1 MTSEKGTPTSV
12 AETGSDSSRIGAL
25 LTLWI
30 VLILGFQAAFWLSG
44 ARPRALADAVE
55 RGVLEVELKSYG
67 EVQDYLIH
75 KAIQTQRRT
84 LAFWTTLALIADFV
98 ITPLGLV
105 LRAVAVAT
113 LLSGLA
119 ALTGRPA
126 RFGLALAECVW
137 VQGLWVFAL
146 GLRVALCLAL
156 RRTDVDVSLALALP
170 PGTYP
175 AWNWAL
181 LAQVDP
187 FALWGWTA
195 MAWGGWRRGQANLA
209 ASTLTC
215 LLVALAEMT
224 LWISATLVAGA
235 AMRLTLFAR

>member
-1 MTSEKGTPTSV
+1 MASEKATPARV
-12 AETGSDSSRIGAL
+12 AETGSDSARTGAL

-30 VLILGFQAAFWLSG
+30 VLALGFQAAFWLSG

-55 RGVLEVELKSYG
+55 HGVLEVELKSYG

-84 LAFWTTLALIADFV
+84 LAFWTILALIADFV
-98 ITPLGLV
+98 VTPLGLA
-105 LRAVAVAT
+105 LRPLAVAT

-126 RFGLALAECVW
+126 RFSLALAECVW

-146 GLRVALCLAL
+146 GLRVVLCLAL
-156 RRTDVDVSLALALP
+156 RRTDVDISLALAMP
-170 PGTYP
+170 PGIYP

-181 LAQVDP
+181 LAQVDH
-187 FALWGWTA
+187 FSLWGWTA
-195 MAWGGWRRGQANLA
+195 MAWGGWRRGQANPLT
-209 ASTLTC
+209 STLTC
-215 LLVALAEMT
+215 VLVALVEMT
-224 LWISATLVAGA
+224 LWIGAVLVVGS
-235 AMRLTLFAR
+235 AMRLTLFPR